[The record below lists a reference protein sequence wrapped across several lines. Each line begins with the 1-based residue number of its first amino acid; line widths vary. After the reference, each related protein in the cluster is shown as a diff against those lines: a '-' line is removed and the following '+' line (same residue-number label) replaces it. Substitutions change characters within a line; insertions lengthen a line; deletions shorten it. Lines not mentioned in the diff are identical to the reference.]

1 MVDGSRQRLLL
12 DEESGPC
19 AGVCGRVRACAGVCG
34 RVRARHASPLLGLIL
49 CHRGTGEALEFLVH
63 RSKQASPMLKLVALI
78 SAKPDISREDF
89 IAHYESS
96 HAPMVKRLLPMIA
109 EYRRSFVCR
118 EGDSAIAPPAPG
130 FDVLTELW
138 FEDQAALDAFWQ
150 RIQEPEVIAQIRADE
165 AHFLTSERTE
175 LFQVEVYE
183 GP

>member
-1 MVDGSRQRLLL
+1 
-12 DEESGPC
+12 
-19 AGVCGRVRACAGVCG
+19 
-34 RVRARHASPLLGLIL
+34 
-49 CHRGTGEALEFLVH
+49 
-63 RSKQASPMLKLVALI
+63 MLKLVALI

-89 IAHYESS
+89 IAYYESS
-96 HAPMVKRLLPMIA
+96 HAPLVKRLLPMIA
-109 EYRRSFVCR
+109 EYRRSFVYR

-138 FEDQAALDAFWQ
+138 FEDQAALDAFWA